1 MLKREEIT
9 RERVDR
15 LVAVAQKSG
24 PFQVLTHEERDRNR
38 KSFLDRFPKNED
50 LWVFG
55 YGSLIWNPAFF
66 FEEKQKARIYGFHR
80 KFCLHLTIGRG
91 SPEKPGLMLAL
102 DKGGSCNGIA
112 FKIAA
117 DKVESETEILW
128 MREMISG
135 AYQPHCLTMFTEKGP
150 VRGFTFVVNRKHD
163 RYLGGLNIEDTAKAI
178 SEGEGQLGSCRD
190 YLMNTVSGLLDLG
203 IQDSYLKRLQKVL
216 GDP

>member
-1 MLKREEIT
+1 MDDVAKT
-9 RERVDR
+9 NKGFG
-15 LVAVAQKSG
+15 LVEPATLRRSATDTI
-24 PFQVLTHEERDRNR
+24 LT
-38 KSFLDRFPKNED
+38 
-50 LWVFG
+50 
-55 YGSLIWNPAFF
+55 
-66 FEEKQKARIYGFHR
+66 
-80 KFCLHLTIGRG
+80 
-91 SPEKPGLMLAL
+91 
-102 DKGGSCNGIA
+102 GIA

-190 YLMNTVSGLLDLG
+190 YLMNTVIGLLDLG